1 MCKTIEGETM
11 IKDSSSRK
19 KRVIMAK
26 PGLDGHWRAA
36 MIISAALR
44 DAGMEVIYMGN
55 QTPAA
60 IVECSLQEDVDAV
73 GLSILAASHMKLIK
87 NVVDL
92 LKERNMSDVPVVVGG
107 TIPQHDIQELYDM
120 GVKAVFPPG
129 SKIDKIVDFFL
140 ENI

>member
-1 MCKTIEGETM
+1 
-11 IKDSSSRK
+11 
-19 KRVIMAK
+19 
-26 PGLDGHWRAA
+26 
-36 MIISAALR
+36 
-44 DAGMEVIYMGN
+44 
-55 QTPAA
+55 
-60 IVECSLQEDVDAV
+60 VDAV

>member
-1 MCKTIEGETM
+1 MLKESNSG
-11 IKDSSSRK
+11 K

-36 MIISAALR
+36 MIISTALR
-44 DAGMEVIYMGN
+44 NAGMEVIYMGN

-60 IVECSLQEDVDAV
+60 IVECAMQEDVDAV

-87 NVVDL
+87 AVVDL
-92 LKERNMSDVPVVVGG
+92 LKEKNMSDIPVVVGG
-107 TIPQHDIQELYDM
+107 TIPRHDIPELYDM

-129 SKIDKIVDFFL
+129 SKIEKIVDFFM
-140 ENI
+140 ENV